1 MINLETLN
9 FGLESKVYCK
19 LFIQYLDSLRQRVE
33 EAVDIIVRHGFAT
46 TDGTAPVTTSANT
59 SAPNVSVSTSDGTAT
74 GSAGPNSIEN
84 TSGTGTS
91 AVSVQSA
98 LPGGVAS
105 GHGSSSSEH
114 SLLPDMDVF
123 NLSGGLGANKL
134 KKEEDP
140 PPAQEEQDDNAALFY
155 SPGKR
160 GFYSPVQGRA
170 TPERLNAFRN
180 VGRLM
185 GLCLLQNELCP
196 LFFNRHVIKHLL
208 SRKVRFHD
216 LAFFDP
222 VIYESLRQLVVDAEN
237 KVSHSIKILIYI

>member
-1 MINLETLN
+1 MTCNIET
-9 FGLESKVYCK
+9 Y
-19 LFIQYLDSLRQRVE
+19 FI
-33 EAVDIIVRHGFAT
+33 
-46 TDGTAPVTTSANT
+46 
-59 SAPNVSVSTSDGTAT
+59 
-74 GSAGPNSIEN
+74 
-84 TSGTGTS
+84 
-91 AVSVQSA
+91 
-98 LPGGVAS
+98 
-105 GHGSSSSEH
+105 
-114 SLLPDMDVF
+114 
-123 NLSGGLGANKL
+123 
-134 KKEEDP
+134 
-140 PPAQEEQDDNAALFY
+140 Y

-222 VIYESLRQLVVDAEN
+222 VIYESLRQLVMDAEN
-237 KVSHSIKILIYI
+237 KVSRNLKIVVDALYTQYCLFAYCKHYDS

>member
-1 MINLETLN
+1 MDPSASV
-9 FGLESKVYCK
+9 G
-19 LFIQYLDSLRQRVE
+19 
-33 EAVDIIVRHGFAT
+33 T
-46 TDGTAPVTTSANT
+46 TVA
-59 SAPNVSVSTSDGTAT
+59 SVQLST
-74 GSAGPNSIEN
+74 GSGGG
-84 TSGTGTS
+84 SG
-91 AVSVQSA
+91 
-98 LPGGVAS
+98 LVAS
-105 GHGSSSSEH
+105 PSDH

-123 NLSGGLGANKL
+123 NLTGGLGVNKE

-140 PPAQEEQDDNAALFY
+140 PPSHEEPDDTAPLFY

-196 LFFNRHVIKHLL
+196 LFFNRHVIKQML

-216 LAFFDP
+216 LA
-222 VIYESLRQLVVDAEN
+222 
-237 KVSHSIKILIYI
+237 

>member
-1 MINLETLN
+1 MLINNIRIIGYQFLLYIILN
-9 FGLESKVYCK
+9 
-19 LFIQYLDSLRQRVE
+19 LF
-33 EAVDIIVRHGFAT
+33 
-46 TDGTAPVTTSANT
+46 N
-59 SAPNVSVSTSDGTAT
+59 
-74 GSAGPNSIEN
+74 
-84 TSGTGTS
+84 
-91 AVSVQSA
+91 
-98 LPGGVAS
+98 
-105 GHGSSSSEH
+105 
-114 SLLPDMDVF
+114 
-123 NLSGGLGANKL
+123 
-134 KKEEDP
+134 
-140 PPAQEEQDDNAALFY
+140 

-196 LFFNRHVIKHLL
+196 LFFNRHVIKHML

-237 KVSHSIKILIYI
+237 KVSCLSLEQLN